1 MDDNSRILDLITVLS
16 LILGVEN
23 YKLNDQ
29 QVDMMMREM
38 SQTQDVILK
47 KKIIE
52 QNEIIIQQNEELKAL
67 LSDIKII

>member
-47 KKIIE
+47 KK
-52 QNEIIIQQNEELKAL
+52 
-67 LSDIKII
+67 